1 MGSEYDFRGVA
12 DKQFLTD
19 SHAHTIWQ
27 ILLMLSPEYS

>member
-27 ILLMLSPEYS
+27 ILLKM